1 MHHEN
6 LYILGNFDYNEMKIY
21 TYYKTLIIMRW
32 DKVQDGWTMIYVV
45 GLRCEEVVDNMV
57 QLKRKG

>member
-1 MHHEN
+1 
-6 LYILGNFDYNEMKIY
+6 MKIY